1 MSPTNV
7 VQDTALS
14 SLAAAVLEECNLG
27 IIVLD
32 ENADVIIWNHWMSR
46 HSRIPAGL
54 ALNQKLETLFPE
66 LKNSRLLKTLEAAI
80 SRGLAAVLSQSLHKA
95 PFPLYPPEVKKIQAV
110 DKAERMQQN
119 ITITPLC
126 LPNLPRYGLIQITD
140 VSQGVRRET
149 LLRSKADEMHVLAH
163 EYHENEL
170 YLKAILDNA
179 LDGIITISEQGMIE
193 TFNCAAEQIFQQRAK
208 NIIGTGIEQLI
219 IDPQFPQEIFELEH
233 YLHVYKSFI
242 GSVHEV
248 WGRRS
253 DTKLIPLELSISE
266 MWINERR
273 RFIAILRDITDR
285 KRIQDELRREKEQV
299 QKTLQSIGDAV
310 ITVDATGKIQYLN
323 PVAEQLTGWR
333 TQDAAQQDIGK
344 VLRLQLQYHKELLS
358 HNIYQRCLVE
368 GQTLAL
374 PHGVLLL
381 SRQEQ
386 QFFIEGTFAP
396 LKTNN
401 EITGIVIA
409 FHDVTQALKM
419 AHEVNY
425 RATHDAL
432 TGLINRLEFENRL
445 DKAIQKLQHKDA
457 EKCTV
462 FYLDLDQFKIVN
474 DTCRHIAGD
483 RLLQQLSALL
493 QTKIPENQTLAR
505 LGGDEFGVLL
515 EGYDIHAALKVAEA
529 LRKTISEFRFVWENK
544 IFPLG
549 ASIGAVEIDQHFD
562 KYAALSAADTACFAA
577 KEAGRNCILVYH
589 PDDAES
595 ILRRQQ
601 MTMTTR
607 ITNALE
613 KNLFFLV
620 YQEIKSLI
628 VQPYHHIELLL
639 RMNDEEGGV
648 IPPMS
653 FIPAAERYNLM
664 PRIDQWV
671 VENALRHY
679 SLLFEKQ
686 QNLLIHINLSS
697 ASLGNE
703 YFLNFVLTQLS
714 RYAVNPSRICFEL
727 TETTATVHYGKA
739 LKFIEKLKALGCRF
753 AIDDFGSG
761 LSSFKNIKGLPIDY
775 IKIDGSFVRG
785 LLDDKIDYAM
795 VETINHIGKLM
806 GVETIAESVESSEVL
821 EKLQAIGVDHVQGIG
836 ICTQIPLS
844 EFIYSL

>member
-1 MSPTNV
+1 MSPTNAL
-7 VQDTALS
+7 QDTALYK
-14 SLAAAVLEECNLG
+14 LAAAVLEECNLG

-32 ENADVIIWNHWMSR
+32 ENANVIIWNHWMSQ
-46 HSRIPAGL
+46 HSRIPAEL
-54 ALNQKLETLFPE
+54 ALRQKLETLFPE
-66 LKNSRLLKTLEAAI
+66 LEDSRLLKTLEAAV

-95 PFPLYPPEVKKIQAV
+95 PFPLYPPQLKTIQNLA
-110 DKAERMQQN
+110 KSERMQQN

-126 LPNLPRYGLIQITD
+126 LPNLPRYGLVQITD

-179 LDGIITISEQGMIE
+179 LDGIITISEHGIIE
-193 TFNCAAEQIFQQRAK
+193 TFNCAAEQIFQQAATQIIGK
-208 NIIGTGIEQLI
+208 NIDKLI
-219 IDPQFPQEIFELEH
+219 IDPQSPHALFELTH
-233 YLHVYKSFI
+233 YLEVYHGFI
-242 GSVHEV
+242 GSMHEV
-248 WGRRS
+248 WGRRN
-253 DTKLIPLELSISE
+253 DAKLINLELSISE

-273 RFIAILRDITDR
+273 KFIAILRDITDR
-285 KRIQDELRREKEQV
+285 KRIQDELRREKEQA
-299 QKTLQSIGDAV
+299 QITLQSIGDAV
-310 ITVDATGKIQYLN
+310 ITVDALGKIQYLN

-333 TQDAAQQDIGK
+333 TEDAARQDISK
-344 VLRLQLQYHKELLS
+344 VLRLQLQYNKALLS
-358 HNIYQRCLVE
+358 HNIYQRCLAE

-381 SRQEQ
+381 SRQQQ

-396 LKTNN
+396 LKINN
-401 EITGIVIA
+401 ELTGIVIA

-445 DKAIQKLQHKDA
+445 DKAIQKLQYNA
-457 EKCTV
+457 TKCTV
-462 FYLDLDQFKIVN
+462 FYIDLDQFKIVN

-515 EGYDIHAALKVAEA
+515 ETYDLNAALKVAEA

-549 ASIGAVEIDQHFD
+549 ASIGVVEIDQHFD

-620 YQEIKSLI
+620 YQEIKSLT

-639 RMNDEEGGV
+639 RMGDEDGSV
-648 IPPMS
+648 TPPMS

-679 SLLFEKQ
+679 ALLFQKQ
-686 QNLLIHINLSS
+686 HNLLMHINLSS

-703 YFLNFVLTQLS
+703 YFLDFVLTQLA

-739 LKFIEKLKALGCRF
+739 LRFIEKLKALGCRF

-775 IKIDGSFVRG
+775 IKIDGLFVRG

-821 EKLQAIGVDHVQGIG
+821 EKLREIGVDHVQGIG
-836 ICTQIPLS
+836 ICTQIPLN

>member
-1 MSPTNV
+1 MSPTNAL
-7 VQDTALS
+7 QDTALYK
-14 SLAAAVLEECNLG
+14 LAAAVLEECNLG

-32 ENADVIIWNHWMSR
+32 ENANVIIWNHWMSQ
-46 HSRIPAGL
+46 HSRIPAEL
-54 ALNQKLETLFPE
+54 ALRQKLETLFPE
-66 LKNSRLLKTLEAAI
+66 LEDSRLLKTLEAAV

-95 PFPLYPPEVKKIQAV
+95 PFPLYPPQLKTIQNLA
-110 DKAERMQQN
+110 KSERMQQN

-126 LPNLPRYGLIQITD
+126 LPNLPRYGLVQITD

-179 LDGIITISEQGMIE
+179 LDGIITISEHGIIE
-193 TFNCAAEQIFQQRAK
+193 TFNCAAEQIFQQAATQIIGK
-208 NIIGTGIEQLI
+208 NIDKLI
-219 IDPQFPQEIFELEH
+219 IDPQSPHALFELTH
-233 YLHVYKSFI
+233 YLEVYHGFI
-242 GSVHEV
+242 GSMHEV
-248 WGRRS
+248 WGRRN
-253 DTKLIPLELSISE
+253 DAKLINLELSISE

-273 RFIAILRDITDR
+273 KFIAILRDITDR
-285 KRIQDELRREKEQV
+285 KRIQDELRREKEQA
-299 QKTLQSIGDAV
+299 QITLQSIGDAV
-310 ITVDATGKIQYLN
+310 ITVDARGKIQYLN

-333 TQDAAQQDIGK
+333 TEDAARQDISK
-344 VLRLQLQYHKELLS
+344 VLRLQLQYNKALLS
-358 HNIYQRCLVE
+358 HNIYQRCLAE

-381 SRQEQ
+381 SRQQQ

-396 LKTNN
+396 LKINN
-401 EITGIVIA
+401 ELTGIVIA

-445 DKAIQKLQHKDA
+445 DKAIQKLQYNA
-457 EKCTV
+457 TKCTV
-462 FYLDLDQFKIVN
+462 FYIDLDQFKIVN

-515 EGYDIHAALKVAEA
+515 ETYDLNAALKVAEA

-549 ASIGAVEIDQHFD
+549 ASIGVVEIDQHFD

-620 YQEIKSLI
+620 YQEIKSLT

-639 RMNDEEGGV
+639 RMGDEDGSV
-648 IPPMS
+648 TPPMS

-679 SLLFEKQ
+679 ALLFQKQ
-686 QNLLIHINLSS
+686 HNLLMHINLSS

-703 YFLNFVLTQLS
+703 YFLDFVLTQLA

-739 LKFIEKLKALGCRF
+739 LRFIEKLKALGCRF

-775 IKIDGSFVRG
+775 IKIDGLFVRG

-821 EKLQAIGVDHVQGIG
+821 EKLREIGVDHVQGIG
-836 ICTQIPLS
+836 ICTQIPLN